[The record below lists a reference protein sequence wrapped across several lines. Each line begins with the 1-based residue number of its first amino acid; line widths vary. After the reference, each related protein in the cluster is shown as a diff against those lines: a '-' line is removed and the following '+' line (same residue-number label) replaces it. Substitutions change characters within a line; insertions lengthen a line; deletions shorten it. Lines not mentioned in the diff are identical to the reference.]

1 MNWTARK
8 AASATSG
15 SIALGTSPSYV
26 PGVAQLGKGRENAPG
41 VLDKGIAAPTVIPM
55 DPVLDTPTII
65 DFETPTARSRVITAR
80 AAVEEAQEQLLSASQ
95 QYRDEVRAYFWSRR
109 QSNVSHRKIAE
120 ELGIADTT
128 LRELLRFNRRS
139 TR

>member
-1 MNWTARK
+1 MR
-8 AASATSG
+8 
-15 SIALGTSPSYV
+15 
-26 PGVAQLGKGRENAPG
+26 APG
-41 VLDKGIAAPTVIPM
+41 VLDKSNAAPTVIPM
-55 DPVLDTPTII
+55 DPVLDTPTTII

-80 AAVEEAQEQLLSASQ
+80 AAVEEAQEQLLTASQ
-95 QYRDEVRAYFWSRR
+95 HYRDEVRAYFWSRR

>member
-1 MNWTARK
+1 MR
-8 AASATSG
+8 
-15 SIALGTSPSYV
+15 
-26 PGVAQLGKGRENAPG
+26 APG
-41 VLDKGIAAPTVIPM
+41 VLDKSDAAPTVIPM

-80 AAVEEAQEQLLSASQ
+80 AAVEEAQEQLLAASQ
-95 QYRDEVRAYFWSRR
+95 MYRDEVRAYFWSRR
-109 QSNVSHRKIAE
+109 QSKVSHRKIAE

-128 LRELLRFNRRS
+128 LRELLRFSRRS